1 MTAPLLRAHRSSLLT
16 SESFWWLLRDVRVDE
31 ERRKKPLHRWIGPVP
46 CMCVRQAVAV
56 FSLQNTPSPAAWPDY
71 IGHLE
76 LALQR
81 VLCADTRKTV
91 GALWREAPLVRWSY
105 VPVVAWLKSYPAH
118 SPQLLPEGVVHEDD
132 YIHPKEQ
139 HLMRLPSRRAP
150 ALELLMPP
158 VEPSKLVL
166 GLGKPRL
173 LPIMRCRK
181 GCHNAGWC
189 GVWRG
194 ASGQMPRQDRDV
206 PQCHCLSAMND
217 DAERVRRDARHFEPR
232 DRGECAP
239 PRAPEWKPGHERA
252 RRIREN
258 ADIAQA
264 DAVADYLGV
273 DRWRSAQPVRP
284 RAKACPNECLGRGT
298 CAYGF
303 CHCQHSYWG
312 LDCGWSLE
320 RARQLT
326 RQIRQPRIYVYEAS
340 ILATY
345 RLLLVSPQY
354 YDHVHMTKIPPLAF
368 ARCPRRCVARAAR
381 GRCRRT
387 WATDCCYRRTSSH
400 CQNVLTSSGSMDVP
414 TARIFLPADGL
425 ILTRSQCPSLDCT
438 SVGFRGF

>member
-1 MTAPLLRAHRSSLLT
+1 MRTHHSSLLV

-81 VLCADTRKTV
+81 VLCADTRHSV
-91 GALWREAPLVRWSY
+91 GALWREAPPLRWSY

-139 HLMRLPSRRAP
+139 HLMHLPSRRAP
-150 ALELLMPP
+150 SLELRMPP

-166 GLGKPRL
+166 GLGNPML
-173 LPIMRCRK
+173 LPIMRCKK

-189 GVWRG
+189 GSWRG
-194 ASGQMPRQDRDV
+194 ASGQMPRHDGDVKGGGRDV
-206 PQCHCLSAMND
+206 PQCHCLAAMND
-217 DAERVRRDARHFEPR
+217 DTERVRRDPRHFEPR
-232 DRGECAP
+232 NRGACAP

-264 DAVADYLGV
+264 EALADYLGV

-303 CHCQHSYWG
+303 CHCQHGYWG
-312 LDCGWSLE
+312 LDCSWSLE
-320 RARQLT
+320 RARQLV
-326 RQIRQPRIYVYEAS
+326 RQTRQPRIYVYEARLYGS
-340 ILATY
+340 DPAPFPLSTASMVVSLIAHPFLCSLGALAATS
-345 RLLLVSPQY
+345 LVWR
-354 YDHVHMTKIPPLAF
+354 V
-368 ARCPRRCVARAAR
+368 VAAR
-381 GRCRRT
+381 GLGRQTAALAAPRT
-387 WATDCCYRRTSSH
+387 
-400 CQNVLTSSGSMDVP
+400 
-414 TARIFLPADGL
+414 TAR
-425 ILTRSQCPSLDCT
+425 TR
-438 SVGFRGF
+438 